1 MKIRGLLII
10 IVLALVIVYAIYF
23 TKTGGKTNVK
33 VMVDRYAE
41 AKADLTKVNL
51 ATLEKIIVERN
62 AAEGQ
67 VPADIQEL
75 QRVQP
80 MPISTLDAW
89 GREIRYEKL
98 SDSSF
103 RLTSSGAD
111 GRFGTGDD
119 IVKEY

>member
-10 IVLALVIVYAIYF
+10 VVLALIIVYAVYF
-23 TKTGGKTNVK
+23 MKTGDKSNVK

-51 ATLEKIIVERN
+51 ATLEKIIAERN
-62 AAEGQ
+62 AAEGH
-67 VPADIQEL
+67 VPADIREL
-75 QRVQP
+75 QRIQP
-80 MPISTLDAW
+80 MPISTVDAW

-98 SDSSF
+98 SDAGF
-103 RLTSSGAD
+103 RLISAGAD
-111 GRFGTGDD
+111 GQFGTGDD